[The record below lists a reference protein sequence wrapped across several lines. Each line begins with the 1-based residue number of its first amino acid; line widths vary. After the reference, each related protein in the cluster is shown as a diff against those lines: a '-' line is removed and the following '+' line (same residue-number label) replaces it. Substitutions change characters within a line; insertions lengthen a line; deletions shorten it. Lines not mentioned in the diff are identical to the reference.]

1 MLFQI
6 RVAEDSSKT
15 PSIVFLKE
23 FLPETIYKSDTLVNY
38 NFRPFEV
45 DVNMIMNINPEWNNM
60 DDYLAS
66 MTTKFRTKA
75 KSCLNALIAEKVD
88 LEKSCT
94 GKTPLMYAAKYG
106 NLDAAKTLIKAGAKL
121 GTTNEK
127 GRNALDYAVK
137 YEQAELVAY
146 FRSFLK

>member
-1 MLFQI
+1 MKRVLF
-6 RVAEDSSKT
+6 VA
-15 PSIVFLKE
+15 FLSLSTFLSAQELPTALKSAIKNNDASALEKE
-23 FLPETIYKSDTLVNY
+23 LTSENKDKCYSVSNSDYTL
-38 NFRPFEV
+38 
-45 DVNMIMNINPEWNNM
+45 
-60 DDYLAS
+60 LALAV
-66 MTTKFRTKA
+66 KTKA